1 MQINPGGSLDT
12 KDVIGRDDEIARY
25 WRVLERQGLVISAE
39 RRIGK
44 THIVWKMRDECRP
57 GYLPFYQDLE
67 NVHTTADL
75 TRSIYE
81 TVHQSLRA
89 LPALKAQ
96 FAKWTALLPG
106 EIAGVELPMDDSA
119 RQALLDGAFE
129 DLLGIADESPQRG
142 REGYLASNRTILMLW
157 DEFPLMLHNI
167 QRREGPDSA
176 MQLLDRLRALRL
188 RHADRLRFLF
198 TGSIGLHLV
207 LRSLRKA
214 GNAND
219 PVNDM
224 LSLTV
229 PPMADEDT
237 SALAAALLQE
247 TRAVRAEIPGL
258 ASRIAEEVGG
268 FPYYVHHVV
277 DQLDQLPRP
286 PTIEDVSSA
295 VDRLVYDSADPAHF
309 NYYVN
314 RLSSYYAAD
323 EQSLALL
330 VLDTMAAQASP
341 APIPELLNLCKH
353 RDPSLADERLR
364 EVLTML
370 NQDHYIELKKSASGA
385 AYDFRW
391 RLVKRWWKEKRP

>member
-67 NVHTTADL
+67 RVHTTAEL

-96 FAKWTALLPG
+96 LAKWTALLPG
-106 EIAGVELPMDDSA
+106 EIAGVELPTDDSA

-129 DLLGIADESPQRG
+129 DLLGIANDRI
-142 REGYLASNRTILMLW
+142 ILMLW

-188 RHADRLRFLF
+188 LHADRLRFLF
-198 TGSIGLHLV
+198 TGSIGLHLI

-258 ASRIAEEVGG
+258 ASRIAKEVGG

-277 DQLDQLPRP
+277 DQLDQLRHP
-286 PTIEDVSSA
+286 PTLEDVSSA
-295 VDRLVYDSADPAHF
+295 VDHLVYDSADPAHF

-314 RLSSYYAAD
+314 RLSSYYAAY
-323 EQSLALL
+323 EESLALL
-330 VLDTMAAQASP
+330 VLDTMATQASP
-341 APIPELLNLCKH
+341 VPIPELLNLCKH

-370 NQDHYIELKKSASGA
+370 NQDHYIELEESASGA

>member
-67 NVHTTADL
+67 RVHTTADL

-81 TVHQSLRA
+81 TVHQSLRV
-89 LPALKAQ
+89 LPAFKAQ

-106 EIAGVELPMDDSA
+106 EIAGVELPTDDSA

-129 DLLGIADESPQRG
+129 DLLGIADDRI
-142 REGYLASNRTILMLW
+142 ILMLW

-237 SALAAALLQE
+237 SALAAALLQD
-247 TRAVRAEIPGL
+247 TRAVRAEIPCL
-258 ASRIAEEVGG
+258 ASRIAKEVGG

-277 DQLDQLPRP
+277 DQLDQLRHP
-286 PTIEDVSSA
+286 PTTEDVSSA
-295 VDRLVYDSADPAHF
+295 VDHLVYDSADPAHF

-314 RLSSYYAAD
+314 RFSSYYAAD
-323 EQSLALL
+323 EESLALL

-341 APIPELLNLCKH
+341 VPIPELLNLCKH

-364 EVLTML
+364 EVLTVL
-370 NQDHYIELKKSASGA
+370 SQDHYIELKKSASGA

-391 RLVKRWWKEKRP
+391 HLVKRWWKEKRP

>member
-67 NVHTTADL
+67 RVHTTAEL

-96 FAKWTALLPG
+96 FAKWTALLPDK
-106 EIAGVELPMDDSA
+106 IAGVELPTNDSA

-129 DLLGIADESPQRG
+129 DLLGIADDRI
-142 REGYLASNRTILMLW
+142 ILMLW

-198 TGSIGLHLV
+198 TGSIGLHLI

-247 TRAVRAEIPGL
+247 TGAVRAEIPGL
-258 ASRIAEEVGG
+258 ASRIAKEVGG

-286 PTIEDVSSA
+286 PTLEDVSSA
-295 VDRLVYDSADPAHF
+295 VDHLVYDSADPAHF

-314 RLSSYYAAD
+314 RFSSYYAAD
-323 EQSLALL
+323 EESLALL

-341 APIPELLNLCKH
+341 VPIPELLNLCKH

-370 NQDHYIELKKSASGA
+370 NLDHYIEPKKSASGA

-391 RLVKRWWKEKRP
+391 HLVKRWWKEKRP